1 MPSSLHDAASMS
13 GVSNF
18 QRWRSIELPLA
29 FPHIMLGINQTLIF
43 ALMMIVLGALIGTED
58 LGQIIMGCLSRPN
71 GAGIGLTLGIFV
83 SFICLAADN
92 LIRTWA
98 DERKKLLGIE

>member
-1 MPSSLHDAASMS
+1 
-13 GVSNF
+13 
-18 QRWRSIELPLA
+18 
-29 FPHIMLGINQTLIF
+29 
-43 ALMMIVLGALIGTED
+43 
-58 LGQIIMGCLSRPN
+58 MGCLSRPN

>member
-1 MPSSLHDAASMS
+1 
-13 GVSNF
+13 
-18 QRWRSIELPLA
+18 
-29 FPHIMLGINQTLIF
+29 MLGINQTVIF

-58 LGQIIMGCLSRPN
+58 LGQLIMGSLSRPN
-71 GAGIGLTLGIFV
+71 GAGIGFTLGIFI
-83 SFICLAADN
+83 SFICLAVDN